1 MVIRSVSVNRVYNV
15 FTVLSVSSVSKGYR
29 VVRVVG
35 AGETGHPDLTP
46 DKSKVLTDQKD
57 RRRRRL
63 KGSLGASRGDGWRRT
78 DVEDQ
83 LLASLN
89 RYGAATQRQIADRF
103 YGGVLETT
111 RRRLRFMRETGLLRT
126 NSDERWAGVVAWP
139 SPKGASLS
147 NVGLSAPQWPG
158 ERLLHKLAV
167 TDTAFRFEK
176 SNLHIISEREMRMV
190 ERGTYQEA
198 AAYVEQ
204 LGLGNV
210 NSVRDANGRPRFFA
224 SPVGEKNEVHFP
236 DLILIHPS
244 LGMVAVEVEI
254 TPKAPAALRRI
265 LHSYQQSRL
274 FNQVMW
280 LTTEPVRAGL
290 EGFHDSHTS
299 SWVDGA
305 MHTVGIYRSGEVPK
319 NAAGDAYRV
328 APMKALDEGVRYQLD
343 MKQIPDH
350 WRCSM
355 DDWRQIRDRWSKDTQ
370 AGEKADVEFIP
381 WWYDQVR
388 QGSRL
393 PAPAVR

>member
-1 MVIRSVSVNRVYNV
+1 
-15 FTVLSVSSVSKGYR
+15 

-35 AGETGHPDLTP
+35 PGEVGHPDLTV
-46 DKSKVLTDQKD
+46 DESKVLTVQKD

-63 KGSLGASRGDGWRRT
+63 KGADGTARGDGWRRT

-83 LLASLN
+83 LLSALN
-89 RYGAATQRQIADRF
+89 RYGAATQRQITDRF
-103 YGGVLETT
+103 YNGVTETA
-111 RRRLRFMRETGLLRT
+111 RRRIRFMRESGLLRT

-139 SPKGASLS
+139 SPKGASFS
-147 NVGLSAPQWPG
+147 NVSLSAPSWPG

-190 ERGTYQEA
+190 ERGTYEEA
-198 AAYVEQ
+198 AAYVQQ
-204 LGLGNV
+204 LGLDDV
-210 NSVRDANGRPRFFA
+210 RSVRDGRGRPRFFA

-274 FNQVMW
+274 FSQVMW

-290 EGFHDSHTS
+290 EGFHDPHTD
-299 SWVDGA
+299 SWVAGA
-305 MHTVGIYRSGEVPK
+305 MHTVGIYRTGEVPR
-319 NAAGDAYRV
+319 NTPDASYRV
-328 APMKALDEGVRYQLD
+328 APIKASDEGVRYQLD

-350 WRCSM
+350 WRCSI
-355 DDWRQIRDRWSKDTQ
+355 DDWRTLRTRWANDRS
-370 AGEKADVEFIP
+370 AGETANVDFIP

-388 QGSRL
+388 QGVRL
-393 PAPAVR
+393 PAPAMR